1 MVRSLKV
8 LYFYIGMDICILK
21 ISEIA
26 NSAQIVRH
34 LRQNLVQGFNIVEL
48 VPKFPKEWLL
58 SVLRGACV
66 EGVGG
71 RSGIRD
77 RSIRILWH

>member
-1 MVRSLKV
+1 M
-8 LYFYIGMDICILK
+8 LYFYIATDICILK

-34 LRQNLVQGFNIVEL
+34 LRQNLVHSFNIVQL
-48 VPKFPKEWLL
+48 VLKFAKEYQL

-66 EGVGG
+66 EGVVGKS
-71 RSGIRD
+71 RMKD
-77 RSIRILWH
+77 QSIRT